1 MLSLILEGYGVL
13 YVYINMF
20 LILRGYHVQSWI
32 LEGYRVVSVI
42 VEGYYKMPF
51 VLQEYRESR
60 TPRIWGGFG

>member
-1 MLSLILEGYGVL
+1 
-13 YVYINMF
+13 MF